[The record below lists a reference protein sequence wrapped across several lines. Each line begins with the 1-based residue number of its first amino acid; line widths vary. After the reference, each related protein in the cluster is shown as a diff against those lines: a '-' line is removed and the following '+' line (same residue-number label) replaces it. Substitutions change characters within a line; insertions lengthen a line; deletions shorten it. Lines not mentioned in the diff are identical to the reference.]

1 MNLVTVQRSKI
12 QGGPRWVTVVG
23 VQCGLARRGSSCC
36 RCTTTKTGLVLEVE
50 TSVGRGRL
58 LGVWDAWEGEG
69 SAVGDVGGHACWGH
83 LGDGAVAQ
91 TDLVV
96 SGDGVCGED
105 VDRAGVV
112 GGTAAGDH
120 GPGAAVGGRS
130 ARRGRGDGGV
140 VGSSVA
146 GDMVNGVGCG
156 SCASAR
162 PVSMTVT
169 GSQ

>member
-1 MNLVTVQRSKI
+1 MGDGSRGAVWFGASGFELVSVHDDED
-12 QGGPRWVTVVG
+12 
-23 VQCGLARRGSSCC
+23 GLFRGRDVC
-36 RCTTTKTGLVLEVE
+36 
-50 TSVGRGRL
+50 GRGRL

-69 SAVGDVGGHACWGH
+69 SAVGDVGGQLLGH

-156 SCASAR
+156 VPSAR